1 MARDFEDI
9 RDLDDL
15 NDDEMRQLVRER
27 IAEHTGL
34 DPDDITVR
42 VEAGQVV
49 LEGRVGTDGERR
61 IAEHVVTDVVGIV
74 DVRDIAALH
83 LDAMVA
89 TGAGGHRFLA
99 SAGTLSLIE
108 LARALRQRFP
118 SRAVSIPRFVVPD
131 WIVRLYA
138 LLDRD
143 LRDNLGALGASHP
156 LDASRAEALLGRPF
170 IAPADAAVATAQSL
184 IDMRLV

>member
-49 LEGRVGTDGERR
+49 PSIDRTYPLLEAREAVRYVEEGHARGK
-61 IAEHVVTDVVGIV
+61 VVIVV
-74 DVRDIAALH
+74 
-83 LDAMVA
+83 
-89 TGAGGHRFLA
+89 
-99 SAGTLSLIE
+99 
-108 LARALRQRFP
+108 
-118 SRAVSIPRFVVPD
+118 
-131 WIVRLYA
+131 
-138 LLDRD
+138 
-143 LRDNLGALGASHP
+143 
-156 LDASRAEALLGRPF
+156 
-170 IAPADAAVATAQSL
+170 
-184 IDMRLV
+184 